1 MLIGNRWRELREENQ
16 LSLDDIE
23 KRTGLLHRY
32 ISGVES
38 GRTVP
43 SLVSLEKL
51 ALALE
56 IPMSQLFYD
65 GENPPGL
72 LKLPN
77 RMAPGDIVSGDT
89 QKDGRLLASLQ
100 PLLSR
105 IKECDRNLVAS
116 MLQKM
121 ARAKVE

>member
-1 MLIGNRWRELREENQ
+1 MLIGNRWRELREEKQ

-23 KRTGLLHRY
+23 KRTGLVHRY

-38 GRTVP
+38 GRTAP

-72 LKLPN
+72 LKLPS
-77 RMAPGDIVSGDT
+77 RMAPGDIDSGDT
-89 QKDGRLLASLQ
+89 RKDGRLLASLQ

>member
-1 MLIGNRWRELREENQ
+1 
-16 LSLDDIE
+16 LSLGDIE
-23 KRTGLLHRY
+23 KRTDLLHGY

-43 SLVSLEKL
+43 SLLSLEKF
-51 ALALE
+51 AFALE
-56 IPMSQLFYD
+56 IPIDQLFYD

-77 RMAPGDIVSGDT
+77 RMAAGDIVSGDT
-89 QKDGRLLASLQ
+89 RIDGRLLADLR

-105 IKECDRNLVAS
+105 IKECDRKLVAS
-116 MLQKM
+116 MLQQM
-121 ARAKVE
+121 ARAKVELRIPYCNPLFV

>member
-1 MLIGNRWRELREENQ
+1 MLGMGRPYAGRDWVCGKVAQ
-16 LSLDDIE
+16 
-23 KRTGLLHRY
+23 
-32 ISGVES
+32 S

-105 IKECDRNLVAS
+105 IKECDRNLVES
-116 MLQKM
+116 MLQEM